1 MLHNTAF
8 FDHCTLAKGPRAT
21 DPDSTWVRPE
31 HGKRCLEGLP
41 LVDKLNRVLRGVGQL
56 LQRRLHQQGV
66 SRARQLCG
74 CAVASVVALQ
84 AQGQATQ
91 ARELSTLAPLRD
103 LRAHASD
110 PAWTRRAVDEGVEVL
125 SESAVRE
132 IRPLRSMRNRRVSST
147 ALDPSQRLKPTLMSH
162 SWPRRRTVGSAGSGH
177 SDMPIESLI

>member
-132 IRPLRSMRNRRVSST
+132 IRLLRSMSGVWRRSYGRPTKAPPDERGGNRHGRPNTT
-147 ALDPSQRLKPTLMSH
+147 APHPD
-162 SWPRRRTVGSAGSGH
+162 SAQL
-177 SDMPIESLI
+177 SLS